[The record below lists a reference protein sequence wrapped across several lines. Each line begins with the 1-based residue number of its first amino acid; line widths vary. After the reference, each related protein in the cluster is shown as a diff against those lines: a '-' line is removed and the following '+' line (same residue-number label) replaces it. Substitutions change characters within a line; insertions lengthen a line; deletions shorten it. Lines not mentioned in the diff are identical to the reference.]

1 MAVLE
6 RFETLRRIERP
17 WWLAVVACS
26 GAIVLGHFLRQLN
39 IVVNPLAWSSA
50 EIISALLSFT
60 IAANVLVRYY
70 GTGNRVSLLL
80 GLTHLGA
87 IFEFY
92 NDFTQR
98 AEQFRVPLAWM
109 VGQTLLGLLFLVVY
123 TINKSLP

>member
-6 RFETLRRIERP
+6 RLETLRRIERP

-39 IVVNPLAWSSA
+39 IVLNPLAWSSA

-60 IAANVLVRYY
+60 IAASVLVRYY
-70 GTGNRVSLLL
+70 GTGNRISLLL
-80 GLTHLGA
+80 GLTFSITGLIHLGA

-92 NDFTQR
+92 DDFTQR

-109 VGQTLLGLLFLVVY
+109 
-123 TINKSLP
+123 